1 VIKIVVGFDGREG
14 GHDALALGRHLGR
27 MLDAELFVICA
38 YPFRDDPA
46 GEDGQDFPAA
56 GRTEAQARL
65 AEARTLVGRA
75 ERPTF
80 VAVPSSNPARALHEV
95 AEGERAQVIVVGVS
109 ERTVKGP
116 RASSTTWEVLRHAP
130 CAVAVAPDGWR
141 ERDRPLTRV
150 GIAYD
155 GKPEAR
161 AALDAAV
168 ALLEQ
173 SRPAIDWVEVIHV
186 GGSADK
192 EPLEPDEGSRRVAVL
207 APVREV
213 GLQGDA
219 ATELV
224 QHADR
229 LDLLVLGSHDRGALG
244 RLLLGSVSRDV
255 VARARIP
262 VLVRPWTRS
271 SSEGLARVAAFL

>member
-1 VIKIVVGFDGREG
+1 MIKIVVGFDGRRG
-14 GHDALALGRHLGR
+14 GHDALALGRRLGR

-38 YPFRDDPA
+38 YPFREGPA
-46 GEDGQDFPAA
+46 AQDGQDFPAA
-56 GRTEAQARL
+56 GRTDARARL
-65 AEARTLVGRA
+65 EEARDVVGRA

-95 AEGERAQVIVVGVS
+95 ADGEGAQVIVVGVS
-109 ERTVKGP
+109 ERTAKGP

-130 CAVAVAPDGWR
+130 CAVAVAPGGWR
-141 ERDRPLTRV
+141 ESGRPLTRV

-168 ALLEQ
+168 ALLDQ
-173 SRPAIDWVEVIHV
+173 SRPPIGSVEVIHV
-186 GGSADK
+186 AGSGGP
-192 EPLEPDEGSRRVAVL
+192 EPVEPDDSSRRLAVL
-207 APVREV
+207 GPVGEV
-213 GLQGDA
+213 ELQGDA
-219 ATELV
+219 AAELV
-224 QHADR
+224 EHADG
-229 LDLLVLGSHDRGALG
+229 LDLLVVGSHDRGALG

-262 VLVRPWTRS
+262 VLVRPWSRS
-271 SSEGLARVAAFL
+271 RIEGLARAAAFL